1 MADDC
6 VFCRIASGEVPA
18 KIVAENERCIAFRD
32 IGAQA
37 PTHVLVIPRAH
48 IASLN
53 ELKDFTLMSE
63 MMALAAALAQQ
74 EGIAEPGYRV
84 VINTNAAGGQTVFH
98 LHMHVLGGRRLQWP
112 PG

>member
-53 ELKDFTLMSE
+53 ELKDFTLMAE

-84 VINTNAAGGQTVFH
+84 VINTNAAGGQTVSH
-98 LHMHVLGGRRLQWP
+98 LHMHVLGGRRLKWP